1 MCGRYLITSPI
12 EALRQIFGF
21 AGPAPNL
28 PPRWNVAPTQR
39 VPVIRR
45 EAGART
51 IALLRW
57 GLVPSWAKDIS
68 VGSRM
73 INARGESVAE
83 KPAYRDA
90 FRARRCLVP
99 ADGFYEWPEGPTAP
113 KHPFMFALRDGGP
126 FAFAGLWERWRSPE
140 GEAVETFTIV
150 NTAAAGLMTEYHHR
164 VPVVLDRND
173 YDAWLDSSRDAMPLV
188 KAPPGDWF
196 APTPVSTYVN
206 DVRHDDPQCIAPFV
220 APPEPEQAPP
230 SKPKKQARPA
240 EPERQGR
247 LL

>member
-1 MCGRYLITSPI
+1 MCGRYLITSPA

-28 PPRWNVAPTQR
+28 PPRWNVAPTDR

-45 EAGART
+45 EAAGRT
-51 IALLRW
+51 LSVLRW
-57 GLVPSWAKDIS
+57 GLVPSWAKDLA

-99 ADGFYEWPEGPTAP
+99 ADGFYEWLEGPGAP
-113 KHPFMFALRDGGP
+113 KNPIMFTLRGGKP
-126 FAFAGLWERWRSPE
+126 FAFAGLWEHWRSPA

-150 NTAAAGLMTEYHHR
+150 NTAAAGAMTAYHHR
-164 VPVVLDRND
+164 VPVVLDPKD
-173 YDAWLDSSRDAMPLV
+173 YDAWLDVGLDATPLV

-196 APTPVSTYVN
+196 VATPVSTYVN
-206 DVRHDDPQCIAPFV
+206 NVRNDDAGCIAPYV
-220 APPEPEQAPP
+220 APPEPEPAAQ
-230 SKPKKQARPA
+230 SKRAAKPA

-247 LL
+247 LF

>member
-1 MCGRYLITSPI
+1 MCGRYLITSPA

-28 PPRWNVAPTQR
+28 PPRWNVAPTDR

-45 EAGART
+45 AAAGRT
-51 IALLRW
+51 LSVLRW
-57 GLVPSWAKDIS
+57 GLVPSWAKDLS

-99 ADGFYEWPEGPTAP
+99 ADGFYEWREGPGAP
-113 KHPFMFALRDGGP
+113 KNPLMFTLRDGKP
-126 FAFAGLWERWRSPE
+126 FAFAGLWEHWRAPG
-140 GEAVETFTIV
+140 GEEVETFTIV
-150 NTAAAGLMTEYHHR
+150 NTAAAGAMTAYHHR
-164 VPVVLDRND
+164 VPVVLDPKD
-173 YDAWLDSSRDAMPLV
+173 YDAWLDTSRDASPLV

-196 APTPVSTYVN
+196 VATPVSTYVN
-206 DVRHDDPQCIAPFV
+206 NVRNDDAGCIAPYV
-220 APPEPEQAPP
+220 APAEPEPAVPP
-230 SKPKKQARPA
+230 KRAAKPA

-247 LL
+247 LF

>member
-1 MCGRYLITSPI
+1 MCGRYLVTSPA
-12 EALRQIFGF
+12 ETLRRIFGF

-45 EAGART
+45 DGDGRS

-57 GLVPSWAKDIS
+57 GLVPYWAKDLA

-83 KPAYRDA
+83 KPAYREA

-99 ADGFYEWPEGPTAP
+99 ADGFYEWPEGPGAP
-113 KHPFMFALRDGGP
+113 GHPFMFALRDAQP
-126 FAFAGLWERWRSPE
+126 FAFAGLWERWRSPA
-140 GEAVETFTIV
+140 GGTIETFTIV
-150 NTAAAGLMTEYHHR
+150 NTAAAGPMTAYHHR
-164 VPVVLDRND
+164 VPVVLAPVD
-173 YDAWLDSSRDAMPLV
+173 YDAWLDTRIDGAPLV

-196 APTPVSTYVN
+196 VATPVSTWVN
-206 DVRHDDPQCIAPFV
+206 DVRNDDPQCIAPFT
-220 APPEPEQAPP
+220 PSPEPQRTSEA
-230 SKPKKQARPA
+230 
-240 EPERQGR
+240 ERQGS
-247 LL
+247 LFW